1 MTDIYINNKVRL
13 DRFGL
18 RVRDLSNHLTELHK
32 RQGDIDGAC
41 VVYSVIM
48 SLLCLGYIN
57 GSDIDVYASSAKN
70 GKEDKDKF
78 LNHLLRE
85 QGFILDGYY
94 LSTMAKEIRKFL
106 PDLNVMYHRKK
117 SNFMEHIFTYV
128 EEDNPVII
136 TVVNSQ
142 MNHAV
147 LVIGVEYDENDDL
160 TKLFCLDPSEPL
172 DGISYW
178 NCIIDTSK
186 GMDENSVCWYITN
199 SAKSKVEIKE
209 IMALEEGFLY

>member
-1 MTDIYINNKVRL
+1 MTNIYINNRVRL

-18 RVRDLSNHLTELHK
+18 RVRDLSNHLTDLHK

-57 GSDIDVYASSAKN
+57 GSDIDACESAAKN
-70 GKEDKDKF
+70 GKENKDKF

-94 LSTMAKEIRKFL
+94 LSNMAKEIRKFL

-117 SNFMEHIFTYV
+117 NNFMEHIFNYL

-136 TVVNSQ
+136 TVVNSH
-142 MNHAV
+142 MNHA
-147 LVIGVEYDENDDL
+147 LFVIGVEYDENDDL
-160 TKLFCLDPSEPL
+160 TKLFCLDPSESL

-186 GMDENSVCWYITN
+186 CMYENPVCWYITN
-199 SAKSKVEIKE
+199 SVNSKVEIKE
-209 IMALEEGFLY
+209 VLSLEEGFLY